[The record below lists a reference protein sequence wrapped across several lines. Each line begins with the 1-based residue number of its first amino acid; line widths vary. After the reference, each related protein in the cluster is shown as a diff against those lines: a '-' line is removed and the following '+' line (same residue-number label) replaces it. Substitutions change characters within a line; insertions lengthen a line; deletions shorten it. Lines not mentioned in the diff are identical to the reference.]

1 MRVAP
6 EMGNLVHRCIPNH
19 NNKSK
24 NHQLELIVSLSKLV
38 LILKNSNKTK
48 VIWKKKIL
56 ASI

>member
-6 EMGNLVHRCIPNH
+6 EMRNLVHRCILKH
-19 NNKSK
+19 NNK
-24 NHQLELIVSLSKLV
+24 QLELIVSLSKLV